1 MNTYKLAKPSISQ
14 RVATVSRQLG
24 MSAISILLLAPTSR
38 AAESPWTLVSNDLA
52 SFQSP
57 HNKWKVCDEVKLDPA
72 NSRKLSATEGK
83 GILVGDGRGSNL
95 RTTEQYRDCE
105 VELEF
110 MIPKGSNSGVKMNGC
125 YEIQIFDSYK
135 KKKVTGADC
144 GGIYPRGEPKP
155 RYHTI
160 DDGVPPKK
168 NVCRAPGEWQTL
180 KIVFRAPRFDVS
192 GKKIANAKFDR
203 VELNGVVVQEKQEV
217 AYPTGAAWHD
227 EEHDRG
233 PVLLQGDHG
242 PVAFRNM
249 RVKPL

>member
-1 MNTYKLAKPSISQ
+1 MP
-14 RVATVSRQLG
+14 
-24 MSAISILLLAPTSR
+24 AIAIVIVLLASTSS
-38 AAESPWTLVSNDLA
+38 ADESPWTLVSNDLA

-57 HNKWKVCDEVKLDPA
+57 KNKWKVCDEVKLDPA
-72 NSRKLSATEGK
+72 NPRKLRATEGK
-83 GILVGDGRGSNL
+83 GILVGDGRSSNL
-95 RTTEQYRDCE
+95 LTREQYRDCE

-125 YEIQIFDSYK
+125 YEIQIFDSWK

-144 GGIYPRGEPKP
+144 GGIYPRAEAKP

-160 DDGVPPKK
+160 DDGFPPKK

-180 KIVFRAPRFDVS
+180 KIVFHSPRFDAA

-203 VELNGVVVQEKQEV
+203 VELNGVVIHENQEV
-217 AYPTGAAWHD
+217 AYPTGGAWR
-227 EEHDRG
+227 EKEHDNG

-242 PVAFRNM
+242 PVAFRSI
-249 RVKPL
+249 RIRHL